1 MDEGAV
7 AHRRVSVERGEDD
20 MKARRAGLALGAA
33 TLVSCGDGL
42 GGVLISDAKEVEMG
56 LGVDGE
62 IRKEYRLATAND
74 PATQWLAQFVAP
86 LAAASTEFRDPADI
100 GGYKVAIIVD
110 DTLVNAFAAPG
121 GYTYLST
128 GLILQS
134 ATCAEIAGVMGHEL
148 AHVTERH
155 GVKSMEEAYGI
166 QIISQWFLGEGLAAD
181 AAQTIYQF
189 LANTQFSQEHE
200 SEADGVG
207 LRIAFGAGYNPYG
220 LVDFFTKLLALS
232 GGAEVPEF
240 LSSHPATADRIAAV
254 SAEIERRYGD
264 QVNPGTTQTYDCVG
278 TSMNLAQLKAH
289 VQSGQIAVDPAPA
302 PQQ

>member
-1 MDEGAV
+1 MEGA
-7 AHRRVSVERGEDD
+7 ARGAIGKEDD
-20 MKARRAGLALGAA
+20 MKGVGTGTVLAVSA
-33 TLVSCGDGL
+33 LVSCGDGL
-42 GGVLISDAKEVEMG
+42 GGFLVSDAKEVEMG

-62 IRKEYRLATAND
+62 IRKAYRLATASD
-74 PATQWLAQFVAP
+74 PATQWLVQFVAP

-100 GGYKVAIIVD
+100 GGYKVAVIVD

-155 GVKSMEEAYGI
+155 GVKSMEEAYGLA
-166 QIISQWFLGEGLAAD
+166 IISEWFLGEGLAAD

-189 LANTQFSQEHE
+189 LSNTQFSQAHE
-200 SEADGVG
+200 SEADAVG
-207 LRIAFGAGYNPYG
+207 LRIAYGAGYNPYG
-220 LVDFFTKLLALS
+220 LVDFFAKLLALS

-240 LSSHPATADRIAAV
+240 LSSHPATQARIDSV
-254 SAEIERRYGD
+254 SSQIESRYGD
-264 QVNPGTTQTYDCVG
+264 SVNPGTTQTYDCVG
-278 TSMNLAQLKAH
+278 TTMNLAQLKAH
-289 VQSGQIAVDPAPA
+289 VSSGQIAVDPT

>member
-1 MDEGAV
+1 MEGA
-7 AHRRVSVERGEDD
+7 ARGAIGKEDD
-20 MKARRAGLALGAA
+20 MKGVGTGTVLAVSA
-33 TLVSCGDGL
+33 LVSCGDGL
-42 GGVLISDAKEVEMG
+42 GGFLVSDAKEVEMG

-74 PATQWLAQFVAP
+74 PATQWLVQFVAP

-100 GGYKVAIIVD
+100 GGYKVAVIVD

-128 GLILQS
+128 GLILQA
-134 ATCAEIAGVMGHEL
+134 ATCGEIAGVMGHEL

-155 GVKSMEEAYGI
+155 GVKSMEEAYGL
-166 QIISQWFLGEGLAAD
+166 QIISEWFLGEGLAAD

-189 LANTQFSQEHE
+189 LANTQFSQAHE
-200 SEADGVG
+200 SEADAVG

-240 LSSHPATADRIAAV
+240 LSSHPATQERIDSV
-254 SAEIERRYGD
+254 SSQIESRYGD
-264 QVNPGTTQTYDCVG
+264 TVNPGTTQTYDCVG
-278 TSMNLAQLKAH
+278 TTMNLAQLKAH
-289 VQSGQIAVDPAPA
+289 VSSGQIAVEAT
-302 PQQ
+302 PQ